1 MLFVLEFAS
10 ICIELSSTGSA
21 LTAFVASNN
30 FLIESRKNLP
40 TTSLSD
46 MEAISLIAGCNNP
59 IASIEDVKNMEQRT
73 SKRCEEKAR
82 IAFKF
87 SSATSLV

>member
-1 MLFVLEFAS
+1 MLFVLELVS
-10 ICIELSSTGSA
+10 ICIKLSFTGSA

-46 MEAISLIAGCNNP
+46 MEAISLIAGYRFNQ
-59 IASIEDVKNMEQRT
+59 EGENMQVTYFEVT
-73 SKRCEEKAR
+73 
-82 IAFKF
+82 
-87 SSATSLV
+87 